1 MDRKPWLV
9 VAALAA
15 TFLAFYLSDLPLV
28 PFHPDE
34 SSQISMSGDFAA
46 LFLQHDWA
54 ELAWRPDQPPTPQ
67 VQLRLLDAPMMRYF
81 IGLSGWLH
89 GFSTADLNTD
99 WVWWLTWGE
108 NEAAGHL
115 PRPELLWAS
124 RVPAA
129 VLSALAVVLM
139 FWIVFEVRG
148 PGVGL
153 AAALLLGLNPLVL
166 LHGCRAMAEGALL
179 FFSLLAVW
187 GVVWLAQTAG
197 ETRRTALKLGLIAL
211 GVGGL
216 VGLAASSKQ
225 SALGLLPSA
234 AVAVALPIVRPS
246 APRPL
251 RRSLL
256 LLLIAWL
263 GLGLGCGLAFWALNP
278 VLYRDPV
285 GGLQAMIA
293 ARADMLHQQ
302 TVAQTSGA
310 PQTLTSDPLSR
321 LRAAVSQVYFRPPAV
336 WDVPFYLD
344 RLSPQA
350 QAYFAQPVQRLTAWP
365 IWGVVMAGLGAAGAV
380 ASARRLW
387 QDRLG
392 RATRAEQ
399 TWWWWMI
406 GVLGMV
412 LLTTPFDWQRY
423 FISLVPPACL
433 GAALGLEWL
442 GRSAGNLI
450 RKKISP
456 ASRISFDL

>member
-1 MDRKPWLV
+1 MDRKPWLISV
-9 VAALAA
+9 ALAGV
-15 TFLAFYLSDLPLV
+15 FLVLYLSGLPEV

-34 SSQISMSGDFAA
+34 SSQISLSGDFAA

-54 ELAWRPDQPPTPQ
+54 GLAWTPDQPLTPQ
-67 VQLRLLDAPMMRYF
+67 MQLRLLDAPMMRYF
-81 IGLSGWLH
+81 IGLSDWLC
-89 GFSTADLNTD
+89 GFSATDLNTD
-99 WVWWLTWGE
+99 WVWWLTWDE
-108 NEAAGHL
+108 NAAAGHL
-115 PRPELLWAS
+115 PGPELLGAS

-139 FWIVFEVRG
+139 FWIVFEARG
-148 PGVGL
+148 LGVGL

-166 LHGCRAMAEGALL
+166 LHGRRAMAEGALL

-187 GVVWLAQTAG
+187 GMVRLAKNAG
-197 ETRRTALKLGLIAL
+197 EPRLTAFRLGLIAL

-225 SALGLLPSA
+225 SALGLLPA
-234 AVAVALPIVRPS
+234 TALAVALPIVRPS
-246 APRPL
+246 TARPL
-251 RRSLL
+251 RRSLPL
-256 LLLIAWL
+256 LLTTWL

-278 VLYRDPV
+278 VLYRDPL
-285 GGLQAMIA
+285 GGLQAMVA
-293 ARADMLHQQ
+293 ARADLLHQQ
-302 TVAQTSGA
+302 TVAQASGA
-310 PQTLTSDPLSR
+310 PQTLTPDPLSR

-350 QAYFAQPVQRLTAWP
+350 EAYFAQPVQHLTAWP
-365 IWGVVMAGLGAAGAV
+365 VWGVVMAGLGAAGAV
-380 ASARRLW
+380 ASALRLW
-387 QDRLG
+387 QNRLG
-392 RATRAEQ
+392 QTTRAEQ

-406 GVLGMV
+406 GVSGTV

-423 FISLVPPACL
+423 FLSLVPPACL

-442 GRSAGNLI
+442 GRSAGRVI

-456 ASRISFDL
+456 A